1 VRLLLIGSIAAGI
14 SCLGSQTAHSQDQ
27 PKRVEVQERSD
38 ETGDEDRSWLTRLRG
53 FHSGLAK
60 RGIEPEVGVIVPGSG
75 LSFGANVL
83 VPHVPTLPIGAEF
96 EGRISLRGYRELVV
110 RLGQVRNR
118 RHTSTLN
125 PVDAELS
132 SLFSNAGPNTPGLA
146 FYVEQRHRHLPS
158 LTLYGQ
164 NTRGSLTRADFGRVS
179 LTTDAVLHW
188 QATPTLGIGARAG
201 TLGLELFPGTDLD
214 LANIETAFAG
224 TRVLERARY
233 IVSAAGI
240 SLDRRDAAEAP
251 TRGFRV
257 NGLVRHFAAQ
267 TGNHASFTRASVDVR
282 AFSQLSD
289 RHVAAFRLLGSVT
302 RGAGQEGVPFY
313 LMDSLGGGR
322 TMRGFHSYRLRGNR
336 LLTGSV
342 ESRWRVHKYLEV
354 APFVDAGIVG
364 RPPLPGTSTKLL
376 VTPGVGLRART
387 SKRVIF
393 RADGAFGSEG
403 ARVAFAVD
411 APF

>member
-1 VRLLLIGSIAAGI
+1 LLLIGSIAAGI

-53 FHSGLAK
+53 FHSELVK
-60 RGIEPEVGVIVPGSG
+60 RRIEPEVGVIVPGSG

-83 VPHVPTLPIGAEF
+83 IPHVATLPIGAEV
-96 EGRISLRGYRELVV
+96 EGRISLRGYRELVL
-110 RLGQVRNR
+110 RLGQVANR
-118 RHTSTLN
+118 RRTSTLN
-125 PVDAELS
+125 AVDAELG
-132 SLFSNAGPNTPGLA
+132 SLFSNAGPGTPGLA

-164 NTRGSLTRADFGRVS
+164 NTQGSLTRADFGRASV
-179 LTTDAVLHW
+179 TTDAVMHW
-188 QATPTLGIGARAG
+188 QATQRVGIGARVG
-201 TLGLELFPGTDLD
+201 TLGVELFPGTDID

-224 TRVLERARY
+224 TRVQERSPY
-233 IVSAAGI
+233 FISAAGI
-240 SLDRRDAAEAP
+240 TIDRRDAPGAP
-251 TRGFRV
+251 SRGFRV
-257 NGLVRHFAAQ
+257 DGLVRHFAAR
-267 TGNHASFTRASVDVR
+267 TASHASFTRATVDAR
-282 AFSQLSD
+282 AFRQLSD
-289 RHVAAFRLLGSVT
+289 RHVVAFRVLGSVT
-302 RGAGQEGVPFY
+302 GGAGQEGVPFY

-336 LLTGSV
+336 LLTSSV

>member
-1 VRLLLIGSIAAGI
+1 MLAASIVAGI
-14 SCLGSQTAHSQDQ
+14 SCLGPQMVRAQEQQ
-27 PKRVEVQERSD
+27 PNRVDVQERSS

-96 EGRISLRGYRELVV
+96 EGRLSLRGYRELVV

-132 SLFSNAGPNTPGLA
+132 SLFSNAGPNTPGFA
-146 FYVEQRHRHLPS
+146 FYVERRYRHLPS

-164 NTRGSLTRADFGRVS
+164 NTRDGLTRADFGRASV
-179 LTTDAVLHW
+179 TTDAVLHW
-188 QATPTLGIGARAG
+188 QANPSLGIGARVG
-201 TLGLELFPGTDLD
+201 TLGIELFPGTDVD

-224 TRVLERARY
+224 ARVQERAPY

-240 SLDRRDAAEAP
+240 SVDRRDTHAAP
-251 TRGFRV
+251 TRGFRID
-257 NGLVRHFAAQ
+257 GLVRHFAAQ
-267 TGNHASFTRASVDVR
+267 TANHTSFTRASVDVR
-282 AFSQLSD
+282 AFRQLSD
-289 RHVAAFRLLGSVT
+289 RHVVAFRVLGSVT
-302 RGAGQEGVPFY
+302 GGAGEEGVPFY

-342 ESRWRVHKYLEV
+342 ESRWRAFKYLEI

-364 RPPLPGTSTKLL
+364 RPPLPGTSTSLL
-376 VTPGVGLRART
+376 VTPGIGLRART

-393 RADGAFGSEG
+393 RVDGAFGGEG
-403 ARVAFAVD
+403 ARLAFAVD

>member
-1 VRLLLIGSIAAGI
+1 MSFLGPQIVRA
-14 SCLGSQTAHSQDQ
+14 QDD
-27 PKRVEVQERSD
+27 PGNRVDVQEHSCG
-38 ETGDEDRSWLTRLRG
+38 TGDEDRSWLSRLRG
-53 FHSGLAK
+53 FHSGLVE

-83 VPHVPTLPIGAEF
+83 VPHVATLPIGAEV

-110 RLGQVRNR
+110 RLGQVAGR

-125 PVDAELS
+125 PADAELA

-146 FYVEQRHRHLPS
+146 FYVERRYRHLPS

-164 NTRGSLTRADFGRVS
+164 NTRGSLTRADFGRASV
-179 LTTDAVLHW
+179 TTDAVMHW
-188 QATPTLGIGARAG
+188 QVNPTLGIGARMG
-201 TLGLELFPGTDLD
+201 TLGIELFPGTDID

-224 TRVLERARY
+224 TRDQDRAPY

-240 SLDRRDAAEAP
+240 SVDRRDTHAAP
-251 TRGFRV
+251 TRGFRID
-257 NGLVRHFAAQ
+257 GLVRHFAAQ
-267 TGNHASFTRASVDVR
+267 TANHASFTRASVDLR
-282 AFSQLSD
+282 AFRQLSD
-289 RHVAAFRLLGSVT
+289 RHVVAFRLLGSVT
-302 RGAGQEGVPFY
+302 GGAGEEGVPFY

-342 ESRWRVHKYLEV
+342 ESRWHAFKYLEI
-354 APFVDAGIVG
+354 APFLDVGIVG
-364 RPPLPGTSTKLL
+364 RPPLSGTSTSLL
-376 VTPGVGLRART
+376 LTPGIGLRART

-403 ARVAFAVD
+403 ARMAFAVD